1 MTNMKKQE
9 TLTNAA
15 KFLEENKTRKTRQSE
30 FLERYPETVVD
41 EEGIVCIC
49 PRYFSA
55 SLRDS
60 RGRCKCPKKSCG
72 DCMLEYWTQEIE

>member
-30 FLERYPETVVD
+30 FLELYPETVVD

-60 RGRCKCPKKSCG
+60 RGRCNCPEKSCG